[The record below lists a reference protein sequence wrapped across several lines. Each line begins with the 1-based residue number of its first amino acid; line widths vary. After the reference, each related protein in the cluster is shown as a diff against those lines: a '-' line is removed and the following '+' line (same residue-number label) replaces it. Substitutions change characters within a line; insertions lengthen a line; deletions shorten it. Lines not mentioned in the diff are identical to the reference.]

1 MTLEFGNRRRG
12 IPKNSAEKARSAQLY
27 YTLQSIH
34 ATGSAIAFLLA
45 IAGVPA
51 LAADSGVQ

>member
-27 YTLQSIH
+27 HTLQSI
-34 ATGSAIAFLLA
+34 AIAFLLA